1 VTTLQPQE
9 RSSPRVASRT
19 RGSSSITTTSL
30 GDGCIA
36 GRFHDERLIEE
47 NRIILTRSSRKQSDQ
62 TYRAAGAFSP
72 PRTIYAPYLRR
83 FVPGLEFISSSVQ
96 PTPGRL
102 AAADAFRPSPIS
114 TAGHMNARSFLAWPY
129 TGFPDRRSRPFRI
142 NVVITPAV
150 HERTDVN
157 PMLSWASPFSRC
169 REPRQPVWPKRP
181 GGFGA
186 RLSVA
191 DDVPILSIRRNSAF

>member
-1 VTTLQPQE
+1 
-9 RSSPRVASRT
+9 
-19 RGSSSITTTSL
+19 
-30 GDGCIA
+30 
-36 GRFHDERLIEE
+36 
-47 NRIILTRSSRKQSDQ
+47 
-62 TYRAAGAFSP
+62 
-72 PRTIYAPYLRR
+72 
-83 FVPGLEFISSSVQ
+83 VQ
-96 PTPGRL
+96 PTLGRL
-102 AAADAFRPSPIS
+102 AAADAFRPFPIS
-114 TAGHMNARSFLAWPY
+114 IAGHMNARSFLAWPY